1 MHNKYCRYRHIIEV
15 GLQTKVY
22 NRISLAFIY
31 GPVVSDG
38 TENKSLEC
46 LTWRVVVRLVSS
58 LRSLLLFKFA
68 TECQPPSNYKRLYE
82 TICLC
87 SLNHCSLWICKF
99 CYICSCSPMP
109 QYSPWFSHIS
119 QTYHYEKPLP
129 SFLIYSLGIS
139 PLSKQCT

>member
-46 LTWRVVVRLVSS
+46 LT
-58 LRSLLLFKFA
+58 
-68 TECQPPSNYKRLYE
+68 
-82 TICLC
+82 
-87 SLNHCSLWICKF
+87 
-99 CYICSCSPMP
+99 
-109 QYSPWFSHIS
+109 
-119 QTYHYEKPLP
+119 
-129 SFLIYSLGIS
+129 
-139 PLSKQCT
+139 

>member
-1 MHNKYCRYRHIIEV
+1 MHNKYCTYRHIIDV

-31 GPVVSDG
+31 GPVVSGG

-46 LTWRVVVRLVSS
+46 LKWRVVVRLVSS
-58 LRSLLLFKFA
+58 VFFSSNLPLNASP
-68 TECQPPSNYKRLYE
+68 PPSNYKRLYE

-99 CYICSCSPMP
+99 CYICSCSPIFTLILP
-109 QYSPWFSHIS
+109 HFSDLS
-119 QTYHYEKPLP
+119 LWEP
-129 SFLIYSLGIS
+129 FALIFNLFTWYFT
-139 PLSKQCT
+139 PF